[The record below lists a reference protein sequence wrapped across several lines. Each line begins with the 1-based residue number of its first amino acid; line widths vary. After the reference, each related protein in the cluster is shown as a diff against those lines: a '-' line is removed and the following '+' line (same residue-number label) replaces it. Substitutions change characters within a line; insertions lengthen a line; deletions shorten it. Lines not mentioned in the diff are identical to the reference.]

1 MRATIVALLFCML
14 SGCAFELGKVKK
26 QHRKHKRSK
35 APASRHYTAPV
46 KKSIPSPTPPP
57 TREALNQQI
66 QLRNQEIQADIQ
78 KQREILAQ

>member
-1 MRATIVALLFCML
+1 MRATIVLVLFFML
-14 SGCAFELGKVKK
+14 SGCALEFGKLKK

-46 KKSIPSPTPPP
+46 KKPIPASLAP
-57 TREALNQQI
+57 TRETLNQQI
-66 QLRNQEIQADIQ
+66 QTRNQEIQADIQ